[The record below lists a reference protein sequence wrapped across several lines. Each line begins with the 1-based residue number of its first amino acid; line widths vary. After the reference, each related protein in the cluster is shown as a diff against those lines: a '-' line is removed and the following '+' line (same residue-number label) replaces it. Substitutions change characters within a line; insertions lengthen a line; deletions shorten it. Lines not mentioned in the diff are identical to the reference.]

1 MESVVYAPKKKL
13 MEIKVRTWMIGFLLV
28 IFASNATDS
37 LCELKQG
44 VSEQK
49 AEKIQLEAMKL
60 VSSLSLFILKLC
72 CSIQLRSLF

>member
-13 MEIKVRTWMIGFLLV
+13 MEIKVRTWIGSLLV
-28 IFASNATDS
+28 IFGWNATDS

>member
-13 MEIKVRTWMIGFLLV
+13 MEIKVRTWTGSLLV
-28 IFASNATDS
+28 IFATNATDS
-37 LCELKQG
+37 FCELKQG

-60 VSSLSLFILKLC
+60 VSSLSLFTQKLH